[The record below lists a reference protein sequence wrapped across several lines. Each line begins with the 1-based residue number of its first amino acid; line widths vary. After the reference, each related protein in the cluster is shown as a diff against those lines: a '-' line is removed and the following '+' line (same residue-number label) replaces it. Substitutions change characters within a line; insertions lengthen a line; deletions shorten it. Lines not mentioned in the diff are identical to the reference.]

1 MLFSKPDSE
10 SDTELRQQLNRI
22 ELMLRAIMKHLD
34 LSQEEARNDGV
45 SEGVRRLV
53 RQGKKIEAIKRY
65 REETGVGLAEAKS
78 VIDFL

>member
-1 MLFSKPDSE
+1 MPFSDS
-10 SDTELRQQLNRI
+10 DAELRQQLNRI
-22 ELMLRAIMKHLD
+22 ELMLRAIMDHLNV
-34 LSQEEARNDGV
+34 SQEDARKDGV

-53 RQGKKIEAIKRY
+53 RLGRKIEAIKLH